1 MISISKRLEAVC
13 NFVSDDN
20 ITKAVIDVGCDHALV
35 DIYLLE
41 NNENL
46 KVVASD
52 INEGP
57 LKKAKENIQKY
68 SLLEKIKLE
77 LSDGI
82 EKITQDIDTVIIAG
96 MGMDTV
102 VNILKKDRTKLKNV
116 KKIVISSNNKFPLV
130 RCEVAK
136 LGYEIAKEKIVFE
149 DGKYYIVM
157 KFLQGKK
164 SYNEK
169 ELFFGPYLLKN
180 KDLLFYNYFKYL
192 KEEKEKILESLPKE
206 YNSKRQKL
214 EKEIK
219 MLMNEIN
226 C

>member
-1 MISISKRLEAVC
+1 MINISKRLEAVC
-13 NFVSDDN
+13 DFVSDDN
-20 ITKAVIDVGCDHALV
+20 ITKSLIDVGCDHALV
-35 DIYLLE
+35 DIYLLKK
-41 NNENL
+41 NQNL
-46 KVVASD
+46 KIVASD
-52 INEGP
+52 LNEGP

-96 MGMDTV
+96 MGMDTII
-102 VNILKKDRTKLKNV
+102 NILKKDRAKLKNV
-116 KKIVISSNNKFPLV
+116 KKMVISSNNKFPLV
-130 RCEVAK
+130 RYEIVK
-136 LGYEIAKEKIVFE
+136 LGYEITEEKIVFE

-157 KFLQGKK
+157 KFLKGKK
-164 SYNEK
+164 KYSKKNF
-169 ELFFGPYLLKN
+169 FFGPYLLKN
-180 KDLLFYNYFKYL
+180 KDYLFYNYFKYL

-206 YNSKRQKL
+206 YKSKRQQL

-219 MLMNEIN
+219 MLINEID